1 MNMRI
6 ALQDK
11 VIVITGAG
19 RGLGR
24 ALALGLAAEGARIA
38 VVARDEQK
46 AAGTVEE
53 IVAQVPG
60 APKPLA
66 VAADVAD
73 EAQVRAAAE
82 AVDAHWGRVDGLINN
97 AGWMPPA
104 GSMSVLGFE
113 LADLRRILDS
123 NLVSC
128 FLTTKYF
135 APIMIRGGGGR
146 IIYVS
151 SIAAEQGGAGRSAYG
166 ATKAAVNNYS
176 NVVHKELAN
185 QGIRTIALAPGLT
198 DTPGMREAA
207 TAEHIAHVAARY
219 PGGRVGQPADI
230 VPFAAFLCSDA
241 ASHLSGTVLN
251 IRPFT
256 G

>member
-1 MNMRI
+1 MHVDIR
-6 ALQDK
+6 DK
-11 VIVITGAG
+11 VVVVTGAG

-46 AAGTVEE
+46 AGGTVEE
-53 IVAQVPG
+53 IVARVPG
-60 APKPLA
+60 APEPLA
-66 VAADVAD
+66 VVADVSD
-73 EAQVRAAAE
+73 EGQVRAAAE

-104 GSMSVLGFE
+104 DSMPVLGFE
-113 LADLRRILDS
+113 LADLRRIIDS

-128 FLTTKYF
+128 FLTTKHF

-166 ATKAAVNNYS
+166 ATKAAINNLS
-176 NVVHKELAN
+176 NAVHKELAD
-185 QGIRTIALAPGLT
+185 QGIRTTALAPGLT

-207 TAEHIAHVAARY
+207 TEEHVARVAARY
-219 PGGRVGQPADI
+219 PGGRVGQPEDI

-241 ASHLSGTVLN
+241 ASHLSGTTLN